1 MYYSCYKNQIIHPR
15 DEGIEMRWNRKHLMF
30 GVCICVAFVLC
41 AFVGVSVALASTRW
55 YVEEGESVHT
65 AVDNAVMHSYEK
77 SCGYNIKE

>member
-1 MYYSCYKNQIIHPR
+1 
-15 DEGIEMRWNRKHLMF
+15 MRWKDLVL

-41 AFVGVSVALASTRW
+41 AFVGVALTLTSTRW
-55 YVEEGESVHT
+55 YVEEGGSVHT